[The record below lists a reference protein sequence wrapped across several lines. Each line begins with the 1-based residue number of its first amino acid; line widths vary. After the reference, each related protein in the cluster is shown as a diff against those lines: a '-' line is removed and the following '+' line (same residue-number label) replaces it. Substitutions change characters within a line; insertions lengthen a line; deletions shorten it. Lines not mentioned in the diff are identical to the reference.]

1 MFQELRRRV
10 THEPVVIAL
19 VASLIVLWLN
29 FLLTSRWE
37 HIDGSINGP
46 KRPLFLI
53 ALVTASV
60 LTVRQFWRQPDAGM
74 SETSAKIAAVAGLL
88 FLSACFLTW
97 FPPATWR
104 QIPFLDDWPIR
115 YQSAYD
121 LMRLLDRG
129 SFTGWE
135 WRFLGGYHSS
145 SDATQGLGTL
155 AFFPMRIL
163 GPTLGFHVLHVL
175 LFAALPALIWL
186 DLSLDSTEQDTS
198 VRWTA
203 VGLVALL
210 SAGYS
215 YTLIRSG
222 DTNSLGGVVM
232 TIAALVGAH
241 AARQGRRWGAVLLM
255 IGVAATAYAHPGFF
269 LYAAGYLILDALL
282 ARNAHA
288 ALMSIIAVATGI
300 IVSLPLTWESWRYPA
315 FFSFNNLLYTAPPGI
330 DWKAAARNIYYNVEL
345 LWLPAR
351 WFNDY
356 TGLALVLVP
365 VTIMLAIVDRS
376 RVRFYA
382 VAMLATEVVMRFE
395 TIYVGYVFRRPMHM
409 LVVFCAAILA
419 VLLVRHTGS
428 ARVRWSLAVVVVL
441 YTQVWFHHV
450 PHLRDVRDFNP
461 QLIDRVAAAPGA
473 LVLLENN
480 PHRNMNAEP
489 GGATEPSLFG
499 THFEPLI
506 AERTGRRL
514 YAGGYSDGWQWNPWK
529 GQVVAGGT
537 FMGRS
542 IGATP
547 PDMFVAELQR

>member
-1 MFQELRRRV
+1 M
-10 THEPVVIAL
+10 
-19 VASLIVLWLN
+19 
-29 FLLTSRWE
+29 
-37 HIDGSINGP
+37 
-46 KRPLFLI
+46 
-53 ALVTASV
+53 
-60 LTVRQFWRQPDAGM
+60 GM
-74 SETSAKIAAVAGLL
+74 A
-88 FLSACFLTW
+88 
-97 FPPATWR
+97 FP
-104 QIPFLDDWPIR
+104 
-115 YQSAYD
+115 
-121 LMRLLDRG
+121 
-129 SFTGWE
+129 
-135 WRFLGGYHSS
+135 GGYHSS

-186 DLSLDSTEQDTS
+186 DFSLDSTEQDTS

-241 AARQGRRWGAVLLM
+241 AARRGRRWGAVLLM

-269 LYAAGYLILDALL
+269 VYAAGYLILDALL

-288 ALMSIIAVATGI
+288 ALMSIMAVGTGI

-315 FFSFNNLLYTAPPGI
+315 FFSFNNLLYTAPSGI

-365 VTIMLAIVDRS
+365 VTIMLAIFDRT

-419 VLLVRHTGS
+419 ALLVRHTGS
-428 ARVRWSLAVVVVL
+428 ARVRWSLAAVVAL

-461 QLIDRVAAAPGA
+461 QLVDRVAAAPGA

-489 GGATEPSLFG
+489 GGTTEPSLFG

-529 GQVVAGGT
+529 GQVMAGGT

-547 PDMFVAELQR
+547 PDMFVAELQRWGVVDLFVWSAPTKAYLQRDARFGTLWTDGTWTQYRLIPSDPRDVATRTGEGVLVELDAHGAIVQLQDVHLDEAVVVRTNFHPAWTARANGRAINLVERNGQLSFDAPCTGACIVTLRTLRIGLCCRSRCSC